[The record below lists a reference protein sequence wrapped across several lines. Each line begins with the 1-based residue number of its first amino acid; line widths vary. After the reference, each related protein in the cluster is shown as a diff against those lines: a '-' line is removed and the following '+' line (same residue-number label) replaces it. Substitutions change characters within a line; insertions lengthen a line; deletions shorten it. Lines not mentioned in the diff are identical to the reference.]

1 MLCRW
6 IYRVLLVCLPL
17 LPAVAQA
24 AAEPREFVLDNGL
37 KVIVKPDAR
46 APVIVSQVWYKVG
59 SSYEEGGTTGI
70 SHVLEHMMF
79 KGTAKHPDGEFAR
92 LIADRG
98 GSQNAFTGRDYTAYY
113 EQLHKRHLE
122 LAFEL
127 EADRM
132 RNLLLKPEDFE
143 KELKVVMEERRLR
156 TDDDSQA
163 LTFERFN
170 AVAFLN
176 NPYRH
181 PVIGWMGDLKNLT
194 VSDLRQWYDTWYAPN
209 NATVVVVGDVD
220 PEQVL
225 KLAKQY
231 FGPLP
236 PSELPTLKGR
246 QEPDHEGSRS
256 VVVRAPA
263 EVPYLVTGYQVPA
276 LRTAESDWEPYAL
289 TVLAAILDGGD
300 SARLSR
306 ELVRGAQLAASAGAS
321 YNAFSRLGDLFLLDA
336 TPNDGRTVAE
346 VDQALQEQ
354 VKRLQDAAVTPQELE
369 RVKAQVYADKVFEL
383 DSLFAQAMQIGLLET
398 VGLDWRLW
406 DTFAERVRQVT
417 PEQVQD
423 VARRYLVDE
432 RRIRAE
438 LVPLP
443 LAAGEADRVAMRG
456 SQDVR

>member
-1 MLCRW
+1 MFCRW
-6 IYRVLLVCLPL
+6 INRILLVALPL
-17 LPAVAQA
+17 LPAAGHA
-24 AAEPREFVLDNGL
+24 AAEAREFVLDNGL

-46 APVIVSQVWYKVG
+46 APVVVSQVWYKVG
-59 SSYEEGGTTGI
+59 SSYEPGGLTGI

-79 KGTAKHPDGEFAR
+79 KGTAKYPDGEFAR
-92 LIADRG
+92 LVAARG
-98 GSQNAFTGRDYTAYY
+98 GTQNAFTGRDYTAYY

-122 LAFEL
+122 LAFQL

-132 RNLLLKPEDFE
+132 RNLLLTPEDFE

-156 TDDDSQA
+156 TDDDAQA

-181 PVIGWMGDLKNLT
+181 PVIGWMGDLKDLALA
-194 VSDLRQWYDTWYAPN
+194 DLRHWYDTWYAPN

-236 PSELPTLKGR
+236 PSELPTLKRR

-263 EVPYLVTGYQVPA
+263 EVPYLVVGYQVPV
-276 LRTAESDWEPYAL
+276 LRTTDSDWEPYAL

-321 YNAFSRLGDLFLLDA
+321 YNAFSRLGDLFLLDG
-336 TPNDGRTVAE
+336 TPSDGHTVAE
-346 VDQALQEQ
+346 VDQALRDQ
-354 VKRLQDAAVTPQELE
+354 VRRLQEATVTPQELE

-383 DSLFAQAMQIGLLET
+383 DSLFAQAMRIGLLET

-406 DTFAERVRQVT
+406 DAFAERMRKVT
-417 PEQVQD
+417 PEQVQE
-423 VARRYLVDE
+423 VAQRYLLDD
-432 RRIRAE
+432 RRVRAE

-443 LAAGEADRVAMRG
+443 LEDEKAHRVAMRG